1 MRFVRLLFLLLAF
14 AAQPATAQW
23 SRALSP
29 ELQSLQQRL
38 ASTAAENPG
47 EYGIAAMDL
56 ATGEIVTVNGDTP
69 FPMASTVKVAVAA
82 TYLADVD
89 AGRRTLD
96 DPIGTSTA
104 RALMDRMITHSDN
117 RATDMLIATLGGP

>member
-56 ATGEIVTVNGDTP
+56 TTGEIVTVNGDTP

-82 TYLADVD
+82 TSA
-89 AGRRTLD
+89 
-96 DPIGTSTA
+96 TSA
-104 RALMDRMITHSDN
+104 IPRPRS
-117 RATDMLIATLGGP
+117 RC